1 MGAASG
7 MSATLLGFLA
17 ALTST
22 LFLAF
27 LAASDARRLPGRR
40 SAVGGLR
47 RLAIAVAILPGA
59 LVSIGGQWVAFMI
72 WLGTTAVLGWAVA
85 ATTSMISSR
94 RNSQPT
100 KP

>member
-1 MGAASG
+1 
-7 MSATLLGFLA
+7 MSATLLGCLS

-27 LAASDARRLPGRR
+27 LAASDARRLPER
-40 SAVGGLR
+40 SSTLAGLR
-47 RLAIAVAILPGA
+47 RLALAVAILPGVLLA
-59 LVSIGGQWVAFMI
+59 IGSQWVAFLI
-72 WLGTTAVLGWAVA
+72 WLGATAVLGWAVA
-85 ATTSMISSR
+85 AAASMMSSR